1 VFDVRSQLGRAWL
14 ETAMADWADDGPVR
28 IKMTAAHVARL
39 ERDWYCGRARFDPE
53 PDGTALMT
61 YGEDNLQA
69 VFSVLRWLG
78 PGAEL
83 VAPAPWRDAFAA
95 DLTAMLTN
103 YQARAPLS
111 SPKERGA
118 AKRGGWVRDN
128 LPAPQDARPSTHL
141 TYCPPAAA
149 SGEKSVGCPIRAA
162 ALCPM
167 MGTTPKAGRLPSQGS
182 QHAAVQE
189 ERRC

>member
-1 VFDVRSQLGRAWL
+1 MRHWRADRVVWIALGERLPVAERVFDVRSQLGRAWL

-39 ERDWYCGRARFDPE
+39 ERDWYCGRARFDSE

-83 VAPAPWRDAFAA
+83 VAPAP
-95 DLTAMLTN
+95 L
-103 YQARAPLS
+103 ARRL
-111 SPKERGA
+111 R
-118 AKRGGWVRDN
+118 R
-128 LPAPQDARPSTHL
+128 RPHRH
-141 TYCPPAAA
+141 AHQ
-149 SGEKSVGCPIRAA
+149 
-162 ALCPM
+162 
-167 MGTTPKAGRLPSQGS
+167 LPSKSPPLQPEGEGGS
-182 QHAAVQE
+182 EARGVG
-189 ERRC
+189 